1 MTLGKWCLTK
11 AAGLLNTAIPFP
23 GDLYL
28 LSDNS
33 LLFMH
38 VYASDEKLPLL
49 ERISQK
55 LSGNGISFFLSG
67 RDEVWKIYLRQLN
80 LVGHSRWAETGVSR
94 MHAHNNLLQMMYDYG
109 VFIALPYLAMM
120 YYSLKY
126 SLKNFFQNHS
136 MSLFILGAVLNF
148 YIIGLTEDVTSPYSF
163 ASWLTFYLVIGS
175 LFVQQV
181 ENVRR

>member
-1 MTLGKWCLTK
+1 
-11 AAGLLNTAIPFP
+11 
-23 GDLYL
+23 
-28 LSDNS
+28 
-33 LLFMH
+33 
-38 VYASDEKLPLL
+38 
-49 ERISQK
+49 
-55 LSGNGISFFLSG
+55 
-67 RDEVWKIYLRQLN
+67 
-80 LVGHSRWAETGVSR
+80 
-94 MHAHNNLLQMMYDYG
+94 
-109 VFIALPYLAMM
+109 M